1 MVAFD
6 KSKTLIIK
14 GLAILM
20 LLFHHLFLVKERLD
34 VNGVDFSQETY
45 AHMYKYVVQA
55 RICVWIFVFLSAYGM
70 AKQIDMKGQS
80 FLKYAVL
87 RWINLMKQWWIT
99 MLLMLLLY
107 GIFAGNLFDYYN
119 HSVKLFILDF
129 VEWNDFFDY
138 PRILGSWYI
147 CFTQILIIVF
157 PVVYC
162 FCKKF
167 CYLSL
172 PIFFILMQFCPD
184 GIVSTG
190 GGSYMQYIPTFIG
203 GGVFGAN
210 RLVRSVAEEDE
221 K

>member
-87 RWINLMKQWWIT
+87 RWINLM
-99 MLLMLLLY
+99 
-107 GIFAGNLFDYYN
+107 
-119 HSVKLFILDF
+119 
-129 VEWNDFFDY
+129 
-138 PRILGSWYI
+138 
-147 CFTQILIIVF
+147 
-157 PVVYC
+157 
-162 FCKKF
+162 
-167 CYLSL
+167 
-172 PIFFILMQFCPD
+172 
-184 GIVSTG
+184 
-190 GGSYMQYIPTFIG
+190 
-203 GGVFGAN
+203 
-210 RLVRSVAEEDE
+210 
-221 K
+221 